1 MTTKYYLTLVP
12 HYYCIISKRPWN
24 KGELIGEFT
33 STDEAYSAAMEL
45 MMAQKKKHPHD
56 SLSLFKAVNNVIPK
70 MEVFA
75 PDELDD
81 VA

>member
-1 MTTKYYLTLVP
+1 MTTKYHLTLVP
-12 HYYCIISKRPWN
+12 HYYCIISKHPWN

-33 STDEAYSAAMEL
+33 TDEAYSAAMDL
-45 MMAQKKKHPHD
+45 MMAQKKQHPHEKP
-56 SLSLFKAVNNVIPK
+56 LSLYKTVNDVVPK
-70 MEVFA
+70 IEVFA